1 MLFSGRFCSYSSS
14 PLSSRPNSSLAGDEN
29 EAKTGIFGEKS
40 TIGIAY
46 ACFWAGFLK
55 PLQYKNLEIID
66 NFRSKN
72 PHSIR
77 ASGQTLYNSF
87 YYIDLQRFF
96 FKRIRNVQNELL
108 KNLDHLRASGQEK
121 RALYVPLGRKNV
133 DFRGWIRASG
143 QEYTCLWAGIYVL
156 LGRNKF
162 LSGCNF
168 RTCNFTTIN
177 FKITE

>member
-1 MLFSGRFCSYSSS
+1 MIFSGRFCSYSSS

-77 ASGQTLYNSF
+77 ASGQTSRKRLWF
-87 YYIDLQRFF
+87 RMLWLFF
-96 FKRIRNVQNELL
+96 LEPIRHRLNAPI
-108 KNLDHLRASGQEK
+108 KNLDA
-121 RALYVPLGRKNV
+121 
-133 DFRGWIRASG
+133 IRASG
-143 QEYTCLWAGIYVL
+143 QGFSPRYVSLGRKNGRFGDSIRASGQNDTCPWAGIYVL
-156 LGRNKF
+156 LGRKKI
-162 LSGCNF
+162 LSGW
-168 RTCNFTTIN
+168 
-177 FKITE
+177 K